1 MWQSHPQQAM
11 YKRTFVGNALGVS
24 MRGLGVG
31 LCSLCIWSSSAL
43 AQTPACKSLVATG
56 NPEYSPYLWRDPADD
71 ARLIG
76 ANADLMQLL
85 SKEIGLPIDVRYMGS
100 WARVQELA
108 KSGRVDLIAGAFF
121 TLPRLEYMDYFH
133 PAFRSTRTVVWTSAK
148 DTFPY
153 KTWSDLKGRKGLT
166 VLNNSLGES
175 FDRYAKEFLQF
186 DEVPQLEQAFRM
198 LAVGRAQYIVYEE
211 DPGLALAAKLSF
223 TGLKRSSAAVSNE
236 GLHLTLPHQS
246 PCNTGE
252 LRGRIAKALHKL
264 TKENVM
270 KQLVDTNIQ
279 RWRQQAA
286 P

>member
-1 MWQSHPQQAM
+1 MQTKSSVGQASSPGRRSLWFFACLCLWASHA
-11 YKRTFVGNALGVS
+11 A
-24 MRGLGVG
+24 
-31 LCSLCIWSSSAL
+31 
-43 AQTPACKSLVATG
+43 AQTVPCKALVATG

-71 ARLIG
+71 SRLIG

-85 SKEIGLPIDVRYMGS
+85 SKEIGLPIEVKYMGS
-100 WARVQELA
+100 WARVQEQA

-133 PAFRSTRTVVWTSAK
+133 PAFRSTRTVIWTPAK
-148 DTFPY
+148 NTFTY

-166 VLNNSLGES
+166 VINNSFGEG
-175 FDRYAKEFLQF
+175 FDRYAKEFLQI
-186 DEVPQLEQAFRM
+186 DEVSQLEQAFRM
-198 LAVGRAQYIVYEE
+198 LGVGRAQYIVYEE
-211 DPGLALAAKLSF
+211 DPGRALAAKL
-223 TGLKRSSAAVSNE
+223 GYDALKTSSVAVSNE
-236 GLHLTLPHQS
+236 GLHLTLSHQS

-264 TKENVM
+264 TKDNVM
-270 KQLVDTNIQ
+270 KQLVETNIQ

>member
-11 YKRTFVGNALGVS
+11 YKKTFVGNALGVS
-24 MRGLGVG
+24 MRGLGIG

-108 KSGRVDLIAGAFF
+108 QKRTCRPYCRRIFYTDKAGIHG
-121 TLPRLEYMDYFH
+121 LFH

>member
-1 MWQSHPQQAM
+1 MHI
-11 YKRTFVGNALGVS
+11 KRSVGQALGLS
-24 MRGLGVG
+24 LRSLGTVFCC
-31 LCSLCIWSSSAL
+31 LCFWSGHTA
-43 AQTPACKSLVATG
+43 AQTPSCKSLVATG

-71 ARLIG
+71 TRLIG

-85 SKEIGLPIDVRYMGS
+85 AKEIGVPIDVKYVGS

-108 KSGRVDLIAGAFF
+108 KSGRIDLIAGAFF

-133 PAFRSTRTVVWTSAK
+133 PAFRSTRTVVWTIAK

-153 KTWSDLKGRKGLT
+153 KAWSDLKGRKGLT
-166 VLNNSLGES
+166 VLNNSLGDS
-175 FDRYAKEFLQF
+175 FDRYAKENLQF

-211 DPGLALAAKLSF
+211 DPGLALAAKLNY
-223 TGLKRSSAAVSNE
+223 TGLKRSAAAVSNE